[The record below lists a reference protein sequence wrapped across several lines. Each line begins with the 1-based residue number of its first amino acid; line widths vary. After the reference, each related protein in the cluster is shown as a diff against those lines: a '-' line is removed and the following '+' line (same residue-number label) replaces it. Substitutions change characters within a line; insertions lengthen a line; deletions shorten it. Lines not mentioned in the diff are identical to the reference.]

1 MREHWAMRKPEA
13 GEKRGSVV
21 TIRFTKE
28 ERMIILKHAKDD
40 RRGIGNYLR
49 NMILEKLMGKTK
61 NNG

>member
-1 MREHWAMRKPEA
+1 MRKPET

-40 RRGIGNYLR
+40 RRGIGNFLR
-49 NMILEKLMGKTK
+49 NMILENLVGKTRNK
-61 NNG
+61 G

>member
-1 MREHWAMRKPEA
+1 MRKPET

-28 ERMIILKHAKDD
+28 ERLIILKHAKDD

-49 NMILEKLMGKTK
+49 NMILENLMGKTRNK
-61 NNG
+61 G

>member
-1 MREHWAMRKPEA
+1 MRKPEA
-13 GEKRGSVV
+13 GEKRGAVV

-49 NMILEKLMGKTK
+49 NMILEKLTGKTK